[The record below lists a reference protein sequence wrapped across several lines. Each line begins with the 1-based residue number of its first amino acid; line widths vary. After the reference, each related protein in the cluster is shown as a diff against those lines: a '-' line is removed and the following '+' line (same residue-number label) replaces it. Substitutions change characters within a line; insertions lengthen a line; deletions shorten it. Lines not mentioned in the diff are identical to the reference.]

1 MPMTT
6 NRITAAWQCICAHG
20 YKGLLLSAIML
31 CSCHAPEHSSNSP
44 ATTAELFIS
53 LPQKIPYRIPAI
65 TQTKR
70 GRIIAVAD
78 YRYCGFDIGF
88 GRIDLHAR
96 LSDDNGK
103 TWEKEQVIAK
113 GSGIKGSNDCG
124 FGDAT
129 LIADNNS
136 NTVLLLCVRGN
147 TVYTAPTTTR
157 KNPNRVARMYSYDGG
172 TTWSQPE
179 EITENI
185 YSLFDSC
192 SKGTVESLFV
202 GSGKMLQSSQIKTGT
217 AKRIYAALCARP
229 NGNRVIYSDDFGK
242 TWNILGTAEDF
253 PAPKGDEP
261 KCAELPNGDVLL
273 SSRAGNGRIFN
284 IFKYTKGD
292 KQKGSWCKSAF
303 SSAKENGINAEGN
316 SCNGGILIIPVK
328 RCSDGKKVHL
338 LLQSVP
344 FGKGRTNVGIYYK
357 PLINESDYAT
367 PEAIAA
373 NWEGRFQCSN
383 KGSAY
388 SELILQKNNTIG
400 FLFEE
405 STHQADYT
413 IVYKQLTIEQITGG
427 RYSLRK

>member
-1 MPMTT
+1 MIT
-6 NRITAAWQCICAHG
+6 NKATAVLRQIYGFIILLFLPVLPYSCRTPESTS
-20 YKGLLLSAIML
+20 KGSAT
-31 CSCHAPEHSSNSP
+31 
-44 ATTAELFIS
+44 ATELFTS
-53 LPQKIPYRIPAI
+53 LPQKVPYRIPAI

-78 YRYCGFDIGF
+78 YRYCGSDIGF
-88 GRIDLHAR
+88 GRIDLHTR

-103 TWEKEQVIAK
+103 TWKKERVIAK
-113 GSGIKGSNDCG
+113 GSGIKGNSDCG

-129 LIADNNS
+129 LVADDKS

-172 TTWSQPE
+172 ETWTKPE
-179 EITENI
+179 EITEEI
-185 YSLFDSC
+185 YSLFDGC

-202 GSGKMLQSSQIKTGT
+202 GSGKMLQSRQLKAGT

-253 PAPKGDEP
+253 PAPQGDEP
-261 KCAELPNGDVLL
+261 KCAELPNGDILL

-284 IFKYTKGD
+284 IFSYTKGN
-292 KQKGSWCKSAF
+292 KQTGTWSKAAY
-303 SSAKENGINAEGN
+303 SSAKNNGINAEGN
-316 SCNGGILIIPVK
+316 SCNGGVLIVPVK
-328 RCSDGKKVHL
+328 RNTDGKKAHL

-357 PLINESDYAT
+357 PLISENDYAT

-373 NWEGRFQCSN
+373 NWEGRLQCSN
-383 KGSAY
+383 IGSAY

-400 FLFEE
+400 FIFEE

-427 RYSLRK
+427 RYTLRK